1 MERYN
6 KLGAAVAT
14 AELMQ
19 NKNFVSIFI
28 INPFAKKYFIEKCF
42 NMKNHNLYKEIIKFK
57 IEYPSFL
64 SLKQK
69 GEFWLGYY
77 HQKKYLSDKYK
88 FIGYESYY
96 VKQYSPEII
105 SNQIIDNTIGELER

>member
-1 MERYN
+1 
-6 KLGAAVAT
+6 
-14 AELMQ
+14 
-19 NKNFVSIFI
+19 
-28 INPFAKKYFIEKCF
+28 
-42 NMKNHNLYKEIIKFK
+42 MKNHNLYKEIIKFK

-69 GEFWLGYY
+69 GELWLGYY
-77 HQKKYLSDKYK
+77 YPMKYLSDKYK

-105 SNQIIDNTIGELER
+105 SNQIIDNTIGKLER

>member
-1 MERYN
+1 
-6 KLGAAVAT
+6 
-14 AELMQ
+14 
-19 NKNFVSIFI
+19 
-28 INPFAKKYFIEKCF
+28 
-42 NMKNHNLYKEIIKFK
+42 MKNHNLYKEIIKFK

-69 GEFWLGYY
+69 GELWLGYY
-77 HQKKYLSDKYK
+77 HQNKYLSDKYK

-105 SNQIIDNTIGELER
+105 SNQIIDNTIGKLER